1 MTLYEAL
8 MEAGVECTNYE
19 SDLYF
24 PITETSKKVLKEF
37 PNVYLTTFRHNVT
50 KEPMYEAPLAFDPYW
65 QANDE

>member
-8 MEAGVECTNYE
+8 MEAGVECTNYQ

-24 PITETSKKVLKEF
+24 PRTETAKKVLKEF
-37 PNVYLTTFRHNVT
+37 PNVYPSTFTHNVT
-50 KEPMYEAPLAFDPYW
+50 KEPMYEVPLAFDPYW